1 MIYLVSAI
9 ILIILGAF
17 FTLSLLSDLPAKGNL
32 KLQKTLTLTIL
43 ISILFGFGV
52 HFLFLALGL

>member
-17 FTLSLLSDLPAKGNL
+17 FTLSLLTDLPEKGNL
-32 KLQKTLTLTIL
+32 KLYKTLPLTII
-43 ISILFGFGV
+43 ISLVFGFGV